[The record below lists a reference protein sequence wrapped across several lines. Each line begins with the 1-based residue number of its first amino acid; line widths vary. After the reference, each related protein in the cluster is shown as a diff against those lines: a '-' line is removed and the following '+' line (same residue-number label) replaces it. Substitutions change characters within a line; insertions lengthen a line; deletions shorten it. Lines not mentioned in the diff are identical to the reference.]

1 MRSSAPFGLSAIG
14 AAIAALLVASIAA
27 APALASEP
35 MGCSDPGGRDYSR
48 PLSKLPSLRSA
59 PVDGRL
65 PFGPNGVLFDA
76 SGPEILVPGNI
87 GGSEVGF
94 SFSTT
99 PGIERSFNLNWHVTS
114 RLVEVSSRGRI
125 VREVDEGSLSV
136 GHISADTSRETGLR
150 LSVGMRP
157 ALYRFDVH
165 IETENGKTL
174 ARYGRYLRV
183 MAGTYG
189 ARLDLASANIHPG
202 EEVWFRVENLGTRE
216 VYFDA
221 YLKIDQYTSSGWI
234 PAPIPS
240 HSRIKKLFGIDPG
253 GVGVCQSEPMPSDLP
268 TGRYRLRKDILV
280 NLDPAG
286 KLRRRTLVAQFE
298 VEH

>member
-1 MRSSAPFGLSAIG
+1 MKSSAPFSLSAIG
-14 AAIAALLVASIAA
+14 AALAALLVASLTAV
-27 APALASEP
+27 PATASEP
-35 MGCSDPGGRDYSR
+35 VGCSDPGGRDYSR
-48 PLSKLPSLRSA
+48 PLSKLPSLRSTPA
-59 PVDGRL
+59 DGRL
-65 PFGPNGVLFDA
+65 PFGPSGILFDA
-76 SGPEILVPGNI
+76 SGPEILVPGNV

-94 SFSTT
+94 SFSTA
-99 PGIERSFNLNWHVTS
+99 PGIERSFNLDWHVTS
-114 RLVEVSSRGRI
+114 RLMEVSSRGQI
-125 VREVDEGSLSV
+125 IREVDKGSLSV
-136 GHISADTSRETGLR
+136 GRTSADALRKTGLR

-165 IETENGKTL
+165 FETDNGKSL

-183 MAGTYG
+183 MAGTDD
-189 ARLDLASANIHPG
+189 ARLDLVSANIHPG

-221 YLKIDQYTSSGWI
+221 YLQIDQYTSSGWS

-240 HSRIKKLFGIDPG
+240 HGRIKKLFGIDPG
-253 GVGVCQSEPMPSDLP
+253 GVGVCQSEAMPSDLP
-268 TGRYRLRKDILV
+268 IGQYRLRKDILV

-286 KLRRRTLVAQFE
+286 KVRRRTLVAEFQ